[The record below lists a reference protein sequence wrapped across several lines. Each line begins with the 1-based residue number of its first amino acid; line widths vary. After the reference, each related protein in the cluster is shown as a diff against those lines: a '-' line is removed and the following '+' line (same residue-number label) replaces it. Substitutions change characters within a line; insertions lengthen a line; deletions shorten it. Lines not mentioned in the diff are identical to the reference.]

1 MKKYTRQTKIL
12 ELISKSEVETQ
23 EELAEALKNMGI
35 DVTQA
40 TISRDIKE
48 LRLVKVMSKSG
59 KYKYA
64 TIGQSQEGITDRL
77 NKIFENSVVSIDN
90 AMNMIIIKTIPGAA
104 QICASAIDYMG
115 IDEIVGTIAGDDN
128 VFVAVRDMAHVD
140 SVLQEFKNGA
150 QVVAVLVDSHDLE

>member
-140 SVLQEFKNGA
+140 SVLQEFKKNIR
-150 QVVAVLVDSHDLE
+150 

>member
-12 ELISKSEVETQ
+12 ELVSKREVETQ
-23 EELAEALKNMGI
+23 EELAEGLKALGI

-48 LRLVKVMSKSG
+48 LRLVKVMSKNG

-77 NKIFENSVVSIDN
+77 YKIFENSVVSIDN
-90 AMNMIIIKTIPGAA
+90 ALNIVVIKTIPGAA
-104 QICASAIDYMG
+104 QICASAIDFMG
-115 IDEIVGTIAGDDN
+115 VDDIVGTLAGDDT
-128 VFVAVRDMAHVD
+128 VFVAIRTVESVEY
-140 SVLQEFKNGA
+140 VLQEFKKNIR
-150 QVVAVLVDSHDLE
+150 

>member
-1 MKKYTRQTKIL
+1 MKKYTRQSKIL
-12 ELISKSEVETQ
+12 ELISKKEVETQ
-23 EELAEALKNMGI
+23 EELAEGLKAMGI

-48 LRLVKVMSKSG
+48 LRLVKVMSKNG

-77 NKIFENSVVSIDN
+77 YKIFENSVVSIDN
-90 AMNMIIIKTIPGAA
+90 AMNVVVIKTIPGAA

-115 IDEIVGTIAGDDN
+115 VDEIVGTLAGDDT
-128 VFVAVRDMAHVD
+128 VFVAIRSMESVEY
-140 SVLQEFKNGA
+140 VLQEFKKNIR
-150 QVVAVLVDSHDLE
+150 

>member
-12 ELISKSEVETQ
+12 ELISKREIETQ
-23 EELAEALKNMGI
+23 EELAEGLKAMGI

-77 NKIFENSVVSIDN
+77 YKIFENSVVSIDN
-90 AMNMIIIKTIPGAA
+90 AMNIIVLKTIPGAA

-115 IDEIVGTIAGDDN
+115 VDEIVGTLAGDDT
-128 VFVAVRDMAHVD
+128 VFVAIRSLE
-140 SVLQEFKNGA
+140 SVEYVLDEFKKNIR
-150 QVVAVLVDSHDLE
+150 

>member
-12 ELISKSEVETQ
+12 DLISKKEIETQ
-23 EELAEALKNMGI
+23 EELAEGLRAMGI

-48 LRLVKVMSKSG
+48 LRLVKIMSNSG

-90 AMNMIIIKTIPGAA
+90 AMNTIVLKTIPGAA
-104 QICASAIDYMG
+104 QICASAIDFMG
-115 IDEIVGTIAGDDN
+115 LEEIVGTLAGDDT
-128 VFVAVRDMAHVD
+128 VFVVIRTLEDVEHVL
-140 SVLQEFKNGA
+140 VEFKKNIR
-150 QVVAVLVDSHDLE
+150 

>member
-1 MKKYTRQTKIL
+1 MKKYTRQSKIL
-12 ELISKSEVETQ
+12 ELISKREVETQ
-23 EELAEALKNMGI
+23 EELAEGLKAMGI

-48 LRLVKVMSKSG
+48 LRLVKVMSKNG

-77 NKIFENSVVSIDN
+77 YKIFENSVVSIDN
-90 AMNMIIIKTIPGAA
+90 AMNVVVIKTIPGAA

-115 IDEIVGTIAGDDN
+115 VDEIVGTLAGDDT
-128 VFVAVRDMAHVD
+128 VFVAIRNLE
-140 SVLQEFKNGA
+140 SIEYVLQEFKKNIR
-150 QVVAVLVDSHDLE
+150 

>member
-12 ELISKSEVETQ
+12 ELISKQEIETQ
-23 EELAEALKNMGI
+23 EELADGLKAMSI

-48 LRLVKVMSKSG
+48 LRLVKVMSKNG

-77 NKIFENSVVSIDN
+77 YKIFENSVVSIDN
-90 AMNMIIIKTIPGAA
+90 AMNIIVLKTIPGAA

-115 IDEIVGTIAGDDN
+115 VEDIVGTLAGDDT
-128 VFVAVRDMAHVD
+128 VFVAIRSLEKVD
-140 SVLQEFKNGA
+140 YVLDEFKKNIR
-150 QVVAVLVDSHDLE
+150 

>member
-12 ELISKSEVETQ
+12 ELISKSEIETQ
-23 EELAEALKNMGI
+23 EELAEGLKAMGI

-90 AMNMIIIKTIPGAA
+90 AMNIIVIKTIPGAA

-115 IDEIVGTIAGDDN
+115 VEGIVGTLAGDDT
-128 VFVAVRDMAHVD
+128 VFVAIRKLEDVD
-140 SVLQEFKNGA
+140 YVLQEFKKNIR
-150 QVVAVLVDSHDLE
+150 

>member
-48 LRLVKVMSKSG
+48 LRLVKVMSKNG

-90 AMNMIIIKTIPGAA
+90 AMNLIIIKTIPGAA

-115 IDEIVGTIAGDDN
+115 VDEIVGTIAGDDN
-128 VFVAVRDMAHVD
+128 VFVAVRDMAHID
-140 SVLQEFKNGA
+140 TVLQEFKKNIR
-150 QVVAVLVDSHDLE
+150 

>member
-23 EELAEALKNMGI
+23 EELAEGLKAMGI

-90 AMNMIIIKTIPGAA
+90 AMNIIVLKTIPGAA

-115 IDEIVGTIAGDDN
+115 IDEIVGTLAGDDN
-128 VFVAVRDMAHVD
+128 VFVAIRNLESVD
-140 SVLQEFKNGA
+140 YVLQEFKKNIR
-150 QVVAVLVDSHDLE
+150 

>member
-12 ELISKSEVETQ
+12 ELISKKEIETQ
-23 EELAEALKNMGI
+23 EELADGLKAMGI

-77 NKIFENSVVSIDN
+77 NKIFENSVVSIDTAVN
-90 AMNMIIIKTIPGAA
+90 IIIIKTIPGAA

-115 IDEIVGTIAGDDN
+115 IDDIGGTLAGDDT
-128 VFVAVRDMAHVD
+128 VFVAIK
-140 SVLQEFKNGA
+140 SVEAVEIVLDQFKKNIR
-150 QVVAVLVDSHDLE
+150 

>member
-12 ELISKSEVETQ
+12 ELISRAEIETQ
-23 EELAEALKNMGI
+23 EELADGLKAMGI

-48 LRLVKVMSKSG
+48 LRLVKVMSKNG

-90 AMNMIIIKTIPGAA
+90 ALNLIVLKTIPGAA
-104 QICASAIDYMG
+104 QICASAIDNMG
-115 IDEIVGTIAGDDN
+115 VDEIVGTLAGDDT
-128 VFVAVRDMAHVD
+128 VFVAVRNMEYLEK
-140 SVLQEFKNGA
+140 VLEEFKMNIR
-150 QVVAVLVDSHDLE
+150 

>member
-12 ELISKSEVETQ
+12 ELISKKEVETQ
-23 EELAEALKNMGI
+23 EELAEGLKAMGI

-48 LRLVKVMSKSG
+48 LRLVKVMAKSG

-64 TIGQSQEGITDRL
+64 TIGQSQEGVTDRL

-90 AMNMIIIKTIPGAA
+90 AMNIVVIKTIPGAA

-115 IDEIVGTIAGDDN
+115 VDNIVGTLAGDDT
-128 VFVAVRDMAHVD
+128 VFVAIRSLEDVEYI
-140 SVLQEFKNGA
+140 LEEFKKNIR
-150 QVVAVLVDSHDLE
+150 

>member
-12 ELISKSEVETQ
+12 ELISKKEIETQ
-23 EELAEALKNMGI
+23 EELADGLKAMGI

-64 TIGQSQEGITDRL
+64 TIGQSQEGVTDRL
-77 NKIFENSVVSIDN
+77 YKIFENSVVSIDN
-90 AMNMIIIKTIPGAA
+90 AVNIIILKTIPGAA

-115 IDEIVGTIAGDDN
+115 VDDIVGTLAGDDT
-128 VFVAVRDMAHVD
+128 VFVAIRTAEAVER
-140 SVLQEFKNGA
+140 VLEEFKRNIR
-150 QVVAVLVDSHDLE
+150 

>member
-1 MKKYTRQTKIL
+1 MKKYTRQSKIL
-12 ELISKSEVETQ
+12 ELISKREIETQ
-23 EELAEALKNMGI
+23 EELAEGLKSMDI

-48 LRLVKVMSKSG
+48 LRLVKTMSKSG
-59 KYKYA
+59 KHKYT

-90 AMNMIIIKTIPGAA
+90 ALNIVVIKTIPGAA

-115 IDEIVGTIAGDDN
+115 LDNLAGTLAGDDT
-128 VFVAVRDMAHVD
+128 VFVAVKSLE
-140 SVLQEFKNGA
+140 SVCEILDEFRKIIR
-150 QVVAVLVDSHDLE
+150 

>member
-12 ELISKSEVETQ
+12 ELISKKEVETQ
-23 EELAEALKNMGI
+23 EELADGLKAMGI

-48 LRLVKVMSKSG
+48 LRLVKVMSKNG

-77 NKIFENSVVSIDN
+77 YKIFENSVVSIDN
-90 AMNMIIIKTIPGAA
+90 AMNIVVIKTIPGAA

-115 IDEIVGTIAGDDN
+115 VDEIVGTLAGDDT
-128 VFVAVRDMAHVD
+128 VFVAIRTMD
-140 SVLQEFKNGA
+140 SVEYVLQEFKKNIR
-150 QVVAVLVDSHDLE
+150 

>member
-12 ELISKSEVETQ
+12 ELISKSEIETQ
-23 EELAEALKNMGI
+23 EELAEGLKAMGI

-90 AMNMIIIKTIPGAA
+90 AMNIIVLKTIPGAA

-115 IDEIVGTIAGDDN
+115 IDEIVGTLAGDDN
-128 VFVAVRDMAHVD
+128 VFVAIRNLESVD
-140 SVLQEFKNGA
+140 YVLQEFKKNIR
-150 QVVAVLVDSHDLE
+150 

>member
-12 ELISKSEVETQ
+12 ELISKKEIETQ
-23 EELAEALKNMGI
+23 EELADGLKAMGI

-48 LRLVKVMSKSG
+48 LRLVKVMSKNG

-90 AMNMIIIKTIPGAA
+90 AMNIVVLKTIPGAA

-115 IDEIVGTIAGDDN
+115 VDDIVGTLAGDDT
-128 VFVAVRDMAHVD
+128 VFVAIRTMDD
-140 SVLQEFKNGA
+140 IDKVLEEFKKNIR
-150 QVVAVLVDSHDLE
+150 

>member
-1 MKKYTRQTKIL
+1 
-12 ELISKSEVETQ
+12 
-23 EELAEALKNMGI
+23 
-35 DVTQA
+35 
-40 TISRDIKE
+40 
-48 LRLVKVMSKSG
+48 MSKSG

-77 NKIFENSVVSIDN
+77 NKIFENSVVSIYN

-140 SVLQEFKNGA
+140 SVLQEFKKNIR
-150 QVVAVLVDSHDLE
+150 

>member
-12 ELISKSEVETQ
+12 ELISKKEIETQ
-23 EELAEALKNMGI
+23 EELADGLKAMGI

-77 NKIFENSVVSIDN
+77 YKIFENSVVSIDN
-90 AMNMIIIKTIPGAA
+90 ALNIVILKTIPGAA

-115 IDEIVGTIAGDDN
+115 IDEIVGTLAGDDT
-128 VFVAVRDMAHVD
+128 VFVAIRTLEDIEN
-140 SVLQEFKNGA
+140 VLDEFKKNIR
-150 QVVAVLVDSHDLE
+150 

>member
-1 MKKYTRQTKIL
+1 MKKYTRQSKIL

-23 EELAEALKNMGI
+23 EELAAGLKAMGI

-48 LRLVKVMSKSG
+48 LRLVKVMSKNG

-77 NKIFENSVVSIDN
+77 YKIFENSVVSIDN
-90 AMNMIIIKTIPGAA
+90 AMNVVVIKTIPGAA

-115 IDEIVGTIAGDDN
+115 VNEIVGTLAGDDT
-128 VFVAVRDMAHVD
+128 VFVAIRDLESID
-140 SVLQEFKNGA
+140 YVLQEFKKNIR
-150 QVVAVLVDSHDLE
+150 

>member
-23 EELAEALKNMGI
+23 EELAEGLKAMGI

-90 AMNMIIIKTIPGAA
+90 AMNIIVIKTIPGAA

-115 IDEIVGTIAGDDN
+115 VDEVVGTLAGDDN
-128 VFVAVRDMAHVD
+128 VFVAIRTLEDVD
-140 SVLQEFKNGA
+140 YVLQEFKKNIR
-150 QVVAVLVDSHDLE
+150 

>member
-12 ELISKSEVETQ
+12 ELISKREVETQ
-23 EELAEALKNMGI
+23 EELAEGLKAMGI

-48 LRLVKVMSKSG
+48 LRLVKIMSKNG

-77 NKIFENSVVSIDN
+77 YKIFENSVVSIDN
-90 AMNMIIIKTIPGAA
+90 AMNIVVIKTIPGAA

-115 IDEIVGTIAGDDN
+115 VDEIVGTLAGDDT
-128 VFVAVRDMAHVD
+128 VFVAIRSLEAVEY
-140 SVLQEFKNGA
+140 VLQEFKKNIR
-150 QVVAVLVDSHDLE
+150 

>member
-12 ELISKSEVETQ
+12 ELISKREIETQ
-23 EELAEALKNMGI
+23 EELAEGLKAMGI

-48 LRLVKVMSKSG
+48 LRLVKVMSKNG

-77 NKIFENSVVSIDN
+77 YKIFENSVVSIDN
-90 AMNMIIIKTIPGAA
+90 AMNIIVLKTIPGAA

-115 IDEIVGTIAGDDN
+115 VDEIVGTLAGDDT
-128 VFVAVRDMAHVD
+128 VFVAIRSLE
-140 SVLQEFKNGA
+140 SVELVLDEFKKNIR
-150 QVVAVLVDSHDLE
+150 

>member
-12 ELISKSEVETQ
+12 ELISKREVETQ
-23 EELAEALKNMGI
+23 EELAEGLKAMGI

-48 LRLVKVMSKSG
+48 LRLVKVMSKNG

-77 NKIFENSVVSIDN
+77 YKIFENSVVSIDN
-90 AMNMIIIKTIPGAA
+90 AMNIVVIKTIPGAA

-115 IDEIVGTIAGDDN
+115 VDEIVGTLAGDDT
-128 VFVAVRDMAHVD
+128 VFVAIRSLDAVEY
-140 SVLQEFKNGA
+140 VLQEFKKNIR
-150 QVVAVLVDSHDLE
+150 

>member
-12 ELISKSEVETQ
+12 ELISKKEVETQ
-23 EELAEALKNMGI
+23 EELADGLKAMGI

-48 LRLVKVMSKSG
+48 LRLVKVMAKSG

-77 NKIFENSVVSIDN
+77 YKIFENSVVSIDN
-90 AMNMIIIKTIPGAA
+90 AMNIVILKTIPGAA

-115 IDEIVGTIAGDDN
+115 LDEIVGTLAGDDT
-128 VFVAVRDMAHVD
+128 VFVAIRSLESVD
-140 SVLQEFKNGA
+140 YVLEEFKGNIR
-150 QVVAVLVDSHDLE
+150 

>member
-12 ELISKSEVETQ
+12 ELISKKEIETQ
-23 EELAEALKNMGI
+23 EELADGLKAMGI

-48 LRLVKVMSKSG
+48 LRLVKVMSKNG

-77 NKIFENSVVSIDN
+77 YKIFENSVVSIDN
-90 AMNMIIIKTIPGAA
+90 AMNIIVLKTIPGAA

-115 IDEIVGTIAGDDN
+115 VDEIVGTLAGDDT
-128 VFVAVRDMAHVD
+128 VFVAIRTMENIEK
-140 SVLQEFKNGA
+140 VLEEFKKNIR
-150 QVVAVLVDSHDLE
+150 

>member
-12 ELISKSEVETQ
+12 ELISKKEIETQ
-23 EELAEALKNMGI
+23 EELAEGLKAMGI

-48 LRLVKVMSKSG
+48 LRLVKVMSKNG

-77 NKIFENSVVSIDN
+77 NKIFENSVVSIDDAVN
-90 AMNMIIIKTIPGAA
+90 IIVLKTIPGAA

-115 IDEIVGTIAGDDN
+115 VDEIVGTLAGDDT
-128 VFVAVRDMAHVD
+128 VFVAIRTVADVEHV
-140 SVLQEFKNGA
+140 LEEFKKNIR
-150 QVVAVLVDSHDLE
+150 

>member
-1 MKKYTRQTKIL
+1 MKKYTRQSKIL
-12 ELISKSEVETQ
+12 ELISKREIETQ
-23 EELAEALKNMGI
+23 EELAEGLKSMDI

-48 LRLVKVMSKSG
+48 LRLVKTMSKSG
-59 KYKYA
+59 KHKYT

-90 AMNMIIIKTIPGAA
+90 ALNIIVIKTIPGAA

-115 IDEIVGTIAGDDN
+115 LDNLAGTLAGDDT
-128 VFVAVRDMAHVD
+128 VFVAVKSLE
-140 SVLQEFKNGA
+140 SVCEILDEFRKIIR
-150 QVVAVLVDSHDLE
+150 